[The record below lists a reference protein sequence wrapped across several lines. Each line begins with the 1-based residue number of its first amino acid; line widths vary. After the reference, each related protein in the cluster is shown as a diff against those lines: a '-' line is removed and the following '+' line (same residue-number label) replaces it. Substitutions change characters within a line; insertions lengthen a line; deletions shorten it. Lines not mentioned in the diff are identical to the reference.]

1 MSHFV
6 LKTADPQFAC
16 TNQMA
21 CKIKKEDRILIVGAS
36 GMIACQKVLA
46 YKRGYSNLFSPTHE
60 TLDFCDHNAVLRY
73 FENNHID
80 VVIQAAGKVGG
91 IP

>member
-21 CKIKKEDRILIVGAS
+21 CKIKKEVSFAGDIIWDNTKPNGSLRKILNTSAPTNLGWLAKTDIKFGIKSFYERFLKNRLRI
-36 GMIACQKVLA
+36 
-46 YKRGYSNLFSPTHE
+46 
-60 TLDFCDHNAVLRY
+60 
-73 FENNHID
+73 
-80 VVIQAAGKVGG
+80 AA
-91 IP
+91 